1 MLDLCSRDWRG
12 LGQLRLKLARDPG
25 LCFYV
30 ANGGRNWAI
39 HCDMAMYKQA
49 VLVD

>member
-12 LGQLRLKLARDPG
+12 LGQLSLKLARTPG
-25 LCFYV
+25 LCLDV
-30 ANGGRNWAI
+30 ANGGRNWGI
-39 HCDMAMYKQA
+39 HRDVAMYKQA